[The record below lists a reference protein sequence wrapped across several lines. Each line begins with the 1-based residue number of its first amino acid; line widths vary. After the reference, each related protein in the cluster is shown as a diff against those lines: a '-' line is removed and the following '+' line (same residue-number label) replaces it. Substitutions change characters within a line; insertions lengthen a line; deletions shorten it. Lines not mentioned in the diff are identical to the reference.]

1 MLPACAGHILTIGGT
16 RCGTL
21 ASLVVTYAKF
31 AEGEKM
37 DGWCLEGVSGNS
49 ANALVH
55 IARFPFVVGRDAACD
70 LAIPSAETSRQHA
83 RIEEDIGGLLRLTDL
98 NSGNGSFV
106 NRAQI
111 HGSVL
116 IDDGDVVHFG
126 VTEFRVRRA
135 DADMLAQL
143 SSQADTKT
151 VLFGRVPV
159 LSEHF
164 VVEERAFV
172 EMLRARAVAAA
183 FQPIVRVTDGRLRAF
198 ELLGRGCASGL
209 PESPMGLFAL
219 AMRLGREVELSEAF
233 RWAGLSDAATIA
245 PEGTLFVNVH
255 PKEMFSEPFYRSI
268 ALLRAMVPTASLV
281 AEVHES
287 AVTRIEDVKRMGDR
301 LAGMNV
307 QFAYDDFG
315 AGQARLIELA
325 EVPPHF
331 VKFDM
336 GLIRGIDS
344 ASTKKQQLVSQLVH
358 IVHDVGSTALAEGVE
373 TREEAACCAQMNF
386 DLIQGYWT
394 GKPALAADARPYHAH
409 YVAPGMAELVLASRM
424 RY

>member
-1 MLPACAGHILTIGGT
+1 MN
-16 RCGTL
+16 
-21 ASLVVTYAKF
+21 
-31 AEGEKM
+31 
-37 DGWCLEGVSGNS
+37 GWCLEGVSGNG
-49 ANALVH
+49 ATALVH
-55 IARFPFVVGRDAACD
+55 LTRFPFVVGRDATCD

-83 RIEEDIGGLLRLTDL
+83 RIEQDIGGLLRLTDL
-98 NSGNGSFV
+98 NSGNGTFV

-126 VTEFRVRRA
+126 VTEYRVRQA

-143 SSQADTKT
+143 APEADSKT
-151 VLFGRVPV
+151 IIFGRAPV

-164 VVEERAFV
+164 VVEERAFS
-172 EMLRARAVAAA
+172 EMLRSRTVAAA
-183 FQPIVRVTDGRLRAF
+183 FQPIVRVSDGRLRAF
-198 ELLGRGCASGL
+198 ELLGRGCVKGL

-219 AMRLGREVELSEAF
+219 AMRLGKEVELSEAF
-233 RWAGLSDAATIA
+233 RWAGLSAAATLA

-268 ALLRAMVPTASLV
+268 TLLRAMVPTANLV
-281 AEVHES
+281 VEVHES
-287 AVTRIEDVKRMGDR
+287 AVTRIEDVKTMGDR
-301 LAGMNV
+301 LAHINV

-344 ASTKKQQLVSQLVH
+344 ASSKKQQLVSQLVH

-373 TREEAACCAQMNF
+373 TRDEAICCAQMNF

-394 GKPALAADARPYHAH
+394 GRPALGDDVRQYPAH
-409 YVAPGMAELVLASRM
+409 YVAQRVAELAAMAAGR
-424 RY
+424 